1 MPGGVVVTPAEAGA
15 QLGVDQRRV
24 RAWLRRHRGG
34 IAAGGRW
41 EIDDATFAELAA
53 AVGSRTPRTE
63 RPPRPAGDRDEVYVI
78 DLCDELFGLKA
89 SRQHRF
95 DWLLGDPG
103 RDGRP
108 STLPVDAYYEPLGL
122 VAEYRES
129 QHDEPTPFFD
139 KPDRLTVSGV
149 HRGEQRRI
157 YDQRRE
163 TDIPAHGLRL
173 WIITPTDLAADSRGR
188 LTHRDHDR
196 DLTLLRA
203 AWRRLCNPDGSE
215 RR

>member
-1 MPGGVVVTPAEAGA
+1 M
-15 QLGVDQRRV
+15 
-24 RAWLRRHRGG
+24 
-34 IAAGGRW
+34 AAGGRW

-53 AVGSRTPRTE
+53 AAVGSPGQRTE

-103 RDGRP
+103 RDGRR
-108 STLPVDAYYEPLGL
+108 TKLPVDAYYEPLGL

-149 HRGEQRRI
+149 HRGDQRRI
-157 YDQRRE
+157 YDHRRE

-173 WIITPTDLAADSRGR
+173 WIITPTDLAADPRGR
-188 LTHRDHDR
+188 LTHRNHAR
-196 DLTLLRA
+196 DLELLRA
-203 AWRRLCNPDGSE
+203 AWELSNPDGT
-215 RR
+215 R